1 MIKAVIFDFWN
12 TLAHGKSKKNSIL
25 EIGKMLNLMDRKLWY
40 KPIEKGIMTK
50 EFKSKRQAFA
60 NLCNIIG
67 IEPTEKMINK
77 LIKKYGPE
85 TFYLFPD
92 TIPMLKKLK
101 EKFKLVVISNTDCF
115 SAKSFHDFGLDKYFD
130 LVLFSCHTGILKP
143 DERIFQ
149 IVLEKFKLKPKEVMM
164 VGDNFHDDIE
174 PTLRMGMDGIL
185 INRKTKYQLSW
196 EENKIYDKTINKL
209 DELVKYLV

>member
-25 EIGKMLNLMDRKLWY
+25 EIGKMLKLMDRKLWY
-40 KPIEKGIMTK
+40 KPIEEGIMAK

-77 LIKKYGPE
+77 LIKKYGQE

-101 EKFKLVVISNTDCF
+101 EKFRLAVISNTDCF
-115 SAKSFHDFGLDKYFD
+115 SAKAFHDFGLDKYFD
-130 LVLFSCHTGILKP
+130 LALFSCHTGILKP

-149 IVLEKFKLKPKEVMM
+149 TVLEKFKLKPEEVVM

-174 PTLRMGMDGIL
+174 PALRMGMDGIL
-185 INRKTKYQLSW
+185 IKRKTRYQLSW
-196 EENKIYDKTINKL
+196 KEEKKYEKTVNNLKEIMKCL
-209 DELVKYLV
+209 K